1 MRRADAPS
9 APPAAPT
16 VRRLIRTPRTSAEK
30 RWIARGQAPGG
41 AVRPTFS
48 FAEVLQFTG
57 PGRRAAAELIGAGA
71 VEEVLGARVG
81 GEISAT
87 SLEVVA
93 G

>member
-1 MRRADAPS
+1 M
-9 APPAAPT
+9 
-16 VRRLIRTPRTSAEK
+16 
-30 RWIARGQAPGG
+30 
-41 AVRPTFS
+41 FS
-48 FAEVLQFTG
+48 FAEVLRFTG
-57 PGRRAAAELIGAGA
+57 PGRRAAVELIGAGA